1 MIHVDKIGNL
11 GTNIKMKGTLP
22 EILSQLETAI
32 RTLRKSISK
41 DFGEKASKELL
52 EELFRASM
60 LSQEERNSELEL
72 DDIEDNPSSDKDPVS
87 DFDKYFRKMFEE

>member
-1 MIHVDKIGNL
+1 MIHIDEIANL
-11 GTNIKMKGTLP
+11 RTQVNMKGSLP

-41 DFGEKASKELL
+41 DFGEKASKEIL

-60 LSQEERNSELEL
+60 LSQEERNSEL
-72 DDIEDNPSSDKDPVS
+72 DDLKDILSSDKDPES
-87 DFDKYFRKMFEE
+87 DLNEYIRKMFEK